1 MEEELRRRSNR
12 IEVMLKIQVIGADT
26 AGQTFMDDAHTVAIS
41 PYGAMIVLGR
51 GLTPESE
58 IVVGCLTT
66 KKEAAARVVGQ
77 AGTSPE
83 GHMYGIELLDP
94 SFDLWGIEFPPGS
107 ESELAAGRVL
117 VECMSCHTRELA
129 LLNDLELQVYQSSN
143 RLTRDCQRC
152 GGSTIWRESL
162 HETPPKELA
171 PMQSN
176 GRSAFDSPPNPYA
189 LDEGVRTQND
199 RISPRLNIK
208 APFSVRTTLYGE
220 DTGTTED
227 VSRGGFRFASSKKY
241 AVGSLVEASVPY
253 TKGGANIFVPARIA
267 WSRGMPEFGTTMYGI
282 AYRRRLEDKAQQK
295 G

>member
-1 MEEELRRRSNR
+1 MEEQHKRRGNR
-12 IEVMLKIQVIGADT
+12 IELMMKIQVIGSDT
-26 AGQTFMDDAHTVAIS
+26 AGQQFMDDAHTVVIS

-51 GLTPESE
+51 GLTPEDE
-58 IVVGCLTT
+58 IIVRCMTT

-77 AGTSPE
+77 AGASPE
-83 GHMYGIELLDP
+83 GFLYGTELLDP
-94 SFDLWGIEFPPGS
+94 SINLWGIEFPPVD

-171 PMQSN
+171 PMPASS
-176 GRSAFDSPPNPYA
+176 RSAFDPPPNPYA
-189 LDEGVRTQND
+189 LEEGIRTRNE
-199 RISPRLNIK
+199 RTSPRLDIK
-208 APFSVRTTLYGE
+208 ARFSVRTTLYGE
-220 DTGTTED
+220 DTGITED
-227 VSRGGFRFASSKKY
+227 VSRGGFRFTSSKKY
-241 AVGSLVEASVPY
+241 VVGSQVEASVPY
-253 TKGGANIFVPARIA
+253 TKGGVNIFVPACIA
-267 WSRGMPEFGTTMYGI
+267 WSRGMPDFGATEYGV
-282 AYRRRLEDKAQQK
+282 AYTGRLREKARQK